1 MGQLIAK
8 IITNPKV
15 VGKVVPASVIN
26 AAVKNAGTII
36 TKIIFKC

>member
-15 VGKVVPASVIN
+15 VGKVVPSSVIGN
-26 AAVKNAGTII
+26 IGKSIVQLII
-36 TKIIFKC
+36 RC